1 MIGIVTPYKVNNYG
15 TKLQAYAM
23 QKLFDQY
30 GGAEIVNFLTK
41 SDTRKS
47 ALFGKMFSLD
57 IWSHKIQSRIKN
69 EKLKKNQELYSNLKI
84 RECAIN
90 SFDNFLVKS
99 DYVVGNKA
107 LNQLIK
113 KYDYIVCGSDQ
124 LWAPRNVI
132 ADYFT
137 LTWVPDNIGK
147 ISYAASFGLSK
158 IPNSLKRKYIN
169 YLSTF
174 DDISVRENTGKEI
187 VESLIKKE
195 ATVTLDPTLML
206 DADTWMNVAQ
216 KSKMKIGEKYIFCY
230 LLGTN
235 PRHRLWAKQLA
246 KETGCKIVILPHFID
261 YCKEDSEI
269 ADVELYDV
277 TPCDFLK
284 LILEADYIVT
294 DSFHAT
300 VFSTI
305 FNRKVAVFERFKKD
319 NTGSTNSRIYSLI
332 HNLNIE
338 AELID
343 ENSSVNDFI
352 NLHVDYEIVGQ
363 RLESIKK
370 DSFEYIET
378 ALKLNK
384 CGRIR

>member
-187 VESLIKKE
+187 VGGDL
-195 ATVTLDPTLML
+195 
-206 DADTWMNVAQ
+206 
-216 KSKMKIGEKYIFCY
+216 
-230 LLGTN
+230 
-235 PRHRLWAKQLA
+235 R
-246 KETGCKIVILPHFID
+246 
-261 YCKEDSEI
+261 
-269 ADVELYDV
+269 
-277 TPCDFLK
+277 
-284 LILEADYIVT
+284 
-294 DSFHAT
+294 
-300 VFSTI
+300 
-305 FNRKVAVFERFKKD
+305 
-319 NTGSTNSRIYSLI
+319 
-332 HNLNIE
+332 
-338 AELID
+338 
-343 ENSSVNDFI
+343 
-352 NLHVDYEIVGQ
+352 
-363 RLESIKK
+363 
-370 DSFEYIET
+370 
-378 ALKLNK
+378 
-384 CGRIR
+384 